1 MPSPRDEWLGM
12 KKVIVH
18 TKKRVFDGFFKLD
31 EVEVS
36 YERFDGRM
44 SGSQRRLSL
53 ERGDSVAAVIYN
65 RDSEK
70 SLFVNQ
76 FKYPTFEKG
85 PGWIMEI
92 VAGMME
98 EGESPESALKREVLE
113 EIGYAIETIEHIASF
128 YVSPG
133 GSSERIILYYV
144 EVSGLGTAGPG
155 GGLES
160 EGEDIEVVE
169 LSPHDLA
176 QLLASNSV
184 QDAKTMVAIQWLLRH
199 LEHGNHNHGG

>member
-1 MPSPRDEWLGM
+1 M

-31 EVEVS
+31 EAEIS
-36 YERFDGRM
+36 YERFDGHM
-44 SGSQRRLSL
+44 SGCLRRLSL
-53 ERGDSVAAVIYN
+53 ERGDSVAAIIYN

-92 VAGMME
+92 VAGMIE
-98 EGESPESALKREVLE
+98 EGEPPESTLKREVLE
-113 EIGYAIETIEHIASF
+113 EIGYAIETVEHIASF

-144 EVSGLGTAGPG
+144 EVSGRSTAGPG

-169 LSPHDLA
+169 LSPNELA
-176 QLLASNSV
+176 HLLESNSV
-184 QDAKTMVAIQWLLRH
+184 QDAKTIVAIQWLLRR
-199 LEHGNHNHGG
+199 LERANNEYRR